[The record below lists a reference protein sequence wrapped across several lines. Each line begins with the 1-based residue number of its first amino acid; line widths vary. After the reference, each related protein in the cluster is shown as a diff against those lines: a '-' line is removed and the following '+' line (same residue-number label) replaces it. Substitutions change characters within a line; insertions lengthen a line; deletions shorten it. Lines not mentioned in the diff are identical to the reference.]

1 MGVPS
6 INGMT
11 SFHDKIHIA
20 ERISFHIECTNRGK
34 CALFVFGILVKT
46 TLHICETSKQ
56 KMIHNH
62 KKCMLNN
69 FIPRVLAGK
78 RRALAK

>member
-20 ERISFHIECTNRGK
+20 ERISFNIEYKNRGK
-34 CALFVFGILVKT
+34 CALLVFGILVKT
-46 TLHICETSKQ
+46 TLSIYETSK
-56 KMIHNH
+56 H
-62 KKCMLNN
+62 KNDSQS
-69 FIPRVLAGK
+69 
-78 RRALAK
+78 

>member
-34 CALFVFGILVKT
+34 CALFVFGILLKR
-46 TLHICETSKQ
+46 TLPIYETSK
-56 KMIHNH
+56 H
-62 KKCMLNN
+62 KNDSQS
-69 FIPRVLAGK
+69 
-78 RRALAK
+78 